1 MYCFL
6 PHKFLNIRR
15 ISVHLPK
22 QKIKEMAKQEKA
34 RFDARLSKEQK
45 EFFEKAALIGGYRS
59 LTDFI
64 ILTAQE
70 RAKEIIAERE
80 QLLASQKDKE
90 TFFEAITNAV
100 KPNEDLLSAAR
111 AYKSLSSE

>member
-6 PHKFLNIRR
+6 PHKYLNIRKT
-15 ISVHLPK
+15 SVHLPK
-22 QKIKEMAKQEKA
+22 RKNKEMAKQEMA

-45 EFFEKAALIGGYRS
+45 QFFEKAALIGGYRS

-80 QLLASQKDKE
+80 QILASQKDCE
-90 TFFEAITNAV
+90 IFFEAITNAV
-100 KPNEDLLSAAR
+100 KPNKDLLSAAR